1 MAQSQESGD
10 DEPFYQGMLDSNQE
24 FQEGDLGEAVLEGRC
39 GFHTFYSNG
48 SPVSGTQTAMHKAL
62 NRTLEMAFV
71 DTERAEERF
80 GEATPATVADVL
92 DDEIEA
98 TVGHHRFAEQF
109 VEEFERA
116 LMDQIEEEE
125 EDGN

>member
-10 DEPFYQGMLDSNQE
+10 DEPFYQGMLDSNEE
-24 FQEGDLGEAVLEGRC
+24 FQDGDLGEAVLEGRC
-39 GFHTFYSNG
+39 GFHTFYSND

-62 NRTLEMAFV
+62 NETLEMVAL
-71 DTERAEERF
+71 DTHMAEERF
-80 GEATPATVADVL
+80 GEATPATLADL
-92 DDEIEA
+92 LEDEIEA
-98 TVGHHRFAEQF
+98 TVGQRRFAEKF

-116 LMDQIEEEE
+116 LMDQVKEEE